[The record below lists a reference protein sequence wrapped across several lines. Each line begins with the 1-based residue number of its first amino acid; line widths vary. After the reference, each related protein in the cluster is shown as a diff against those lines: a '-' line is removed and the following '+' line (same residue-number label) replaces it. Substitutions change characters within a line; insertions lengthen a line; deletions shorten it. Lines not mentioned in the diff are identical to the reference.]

1 MKKILYTR
9 STTFKEDNKM
19 TFDERIDHINKSIED
34 VQSDIIMLQ
43 MNLDE
48 LKSIVKDIKT
58 EDDFKKLDGFDLE
71 KGLSMITIL

>member
-1 MKKILYTR
+1 
-9 STTFKEDNKM
+9 M